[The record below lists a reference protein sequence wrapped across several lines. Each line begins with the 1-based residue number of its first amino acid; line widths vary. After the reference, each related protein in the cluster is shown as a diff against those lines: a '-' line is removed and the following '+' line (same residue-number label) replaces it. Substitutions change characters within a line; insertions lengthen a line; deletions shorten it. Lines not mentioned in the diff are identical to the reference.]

1 MKRILIDNKQE
12 DLKKIAYSIPW
23 KSDTVCFNF
32 KHPEIFVLDSEIEE
46 LQDEGSVET
55 LVIGCK
61 LVDYS
66 FISKMNN
73 LRQLYIYSGDNIYDL
88 NFIENLVCL
97 QQICI
102 CNSHV
107 ESIQPIA
114 NLIKNKKEKHTNSKE
129 FKEKLECD
137 IEGIYIETDRC
148 SVNEEELDFSGIYIG
163 EIKIRKMK

>member
-1 MKRILIDNKQE
+1 M
-12 DLKKIAYSIPW
+12 
-23 KSDTVCFNF
+23 
-32 KHPEIFVLDSEIEE
+32 
-46 LQDEGSVET
+46 ET

-97 QQICI
+97 RQICI

-114 NLIKNKKEKHTNSKE
+114 NLIKNKKEKHANSKE

-163 EIKIRKMK
+163 EIKIRKTK

>member
-12 DLKKIAYSIPW
+12 DLKQIAYSIPW
-23 KSDTVCFNF
+23 KSDT
-32 KHPEIFVLDSEIEE
+32 
-46 LQDEGSVET
+46 
-55 LVIGCK
+55 
-61 LVDYS
+61 
-66 FISKMNN
+66 
-73 LRQLYIYSGDNIYDL
+73 
-88 NFIENLVCL
+88 VCL

-114 NLIKNKKEKHTNSKE
+114 NLIKNKKEKYANSKE

>member
-12 DLKKIAYSIPW
+12 DLKQIAYSIPW
-23 KSDTVCFNF
+23 KSDA
-32 KHPEIFVLDSEIEE
+32 
-46 LQDEGSVET
+46 
-55 LVIGCK
+55 
-61 LVDYS
+61 
-66 FISKMNN
+66 
-73 LRQLYIYSGDNIYDL
+73 
-88 NFIENLVCL
+88 VCL

-114 NLIKNKKEKHTNSKE
+114 NLIKNKKEKHANSKE
-129 FKEKLECD
+129 FKGKLESD

-163 EIKIRKMK
+163 EIKIRKTK

>member
-12 DLKKIAYSIPW
+12 DLKQIAYSIPW

-32 KHPEIFVLDSEIEE
+32 KHPEIFVLDSEIQE

-61 LVDYS
+61 LLDYS

-73 LRQLYIYSGDNIYDL
+73 LRQLYIYSGENVYDL
-88 NFIENLVCL
+88 NFIENLVYL

-107 ESIQPIA
+107 ESLQPIA
-114 NLIKNKKEKHTNSKE
+114 NLIKNKKEKHANSKE

>member
-12 DLKKIAYSIPW
+12 DLKQIAYSIPW

-32 KHPEIFVLDSEIEE
+32 KHPETLVLDSEIEE
-46 LQDEGSVET
+46 LQDEENVET

-61 LVDYS
+61 LLDYS

-73 LRQLYIYSGDNIYDL
+73 LRQLYIYSGENVYDL
-88 NFIENLVCL
+88 NFIENLVYL

-107 ESIQPIA
+107 ESLQPIA
-114 NLIKNKKEKHTNSKE
+114 NLIKNKKEKHANSKD
-129 FKEKLECD
+129 FKTKLECD
-137 IEGIYIETDRC
+137 IEGIYIETDRY